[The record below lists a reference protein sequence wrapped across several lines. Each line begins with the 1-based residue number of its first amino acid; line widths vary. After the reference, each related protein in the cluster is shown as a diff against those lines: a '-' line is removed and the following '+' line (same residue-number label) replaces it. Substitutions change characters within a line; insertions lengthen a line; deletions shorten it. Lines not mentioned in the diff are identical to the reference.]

1 MKLQMLFSYL
11 RPSPYIHVVW
21 VIQSWGLLQRHDYNY
36 DYNYMQFFVM
46 GTGNEQLQYMSIIL
60 YVCKKN

>member
-1 MKLQMLFSYL
+1 MLFSYL
-11 RPSPYIHVVW
+11 HPSPYIHLKHVVW
-21 VIQSWGLLQRHDYNY
+21 VIQSWSLLQRH

-60 YVCKKN
+60 YVCKKKTR